1 MVEAVAWS
9 CSRQRES
16 RPSGRSRARLVRGRW
31 TVRCVNRTAPTSVA
45 SRPNRA
51 RPHLAMPHAT
61 PLICRARR
69 VAWLEAAWERSSSG
83 ALRSPCGA
91 SAQGSN
97 WPHFWLRLESPSP
110 AAVAL
115 TMPRGLSR
123 RLASRTPAAAE
134 LPESSGFAFPQ
145 RAPLVVVCCCC
156 VPTGS
161 GSSRRGPVS
170 QSLVVGLQGHL
181 TDRIR

>member
-1 MVEAVAWS
+1 MVKVVACS

-31 TVRCVNRTAPTSVA
+31 TVRCVNRTAPASVT
-45 SRPNRA
+45 SRPHRA

-97 WPHFWLRLESPSP
+97 WPRFWLRLESPHQLP
-110 AAVAL
+110 
-115 TMPRGLSR
+115 SR
-123 RLASRTPAAAE
+123 LPCLVGCRLASWAASWLRAYLPRQSYPRARASRSHRERHSSSSAAA
-134 LPESSGFAFPQ
+134 AFPQ
-145 RAPLVVVCCCC
+145 GAAA
-156 VPTGS
+156 
-161 GSSRRGPVS
+161 RGAA
-170 QSLVVGLQGHL
+170 L
-181 TDRIR
+181 